1 MAMTPVQA
9 VIELDE
15 AFARRDLAGVLAFYE
30 DDAVVVAEPNRIIQG
45 KEELRQF
52 FTRMFMLNG
61 RAQQLKTR
69 AIESGDIA
77 LFISKWQFSG
87 TGQDG
92 SPFSREFVATCIF
105 RRGIDSRWRLV
116 IDNSLGP
123 MVLES
128 AGA

>member
-1 MAMTPVQA
+1 MTPDQA

-61 RAQQLKTR
+61 RAP
-69 AIESGDIA
+69 AVED
-77 LFISKWQFSG
+77 
-87 TGQDG
+87 
-92 SPFSREFVATCIF
+92 TC
-105 RRGIDSRWRLV
+105 
-116 IDNSLGP
+116 N
-123 MVLES
+123 
-128 AGA
+128 